1 MHLLR
6 LPIVMALAGAV
17 LLTALA
23 GPAGAQVSTPS
34 KRVLY
39 ADGHGGRYLMDGTW
53 LFRTD
58 AEDRGVGRG
67 FQRQTS
73 AEGWNRITVPNA
85 SNAEDNSPESQRGT
99 VNWYRKDFRP
109 PSGRNF
115 VFRFEAVNFRAR
127 VYLNGREIGR
137 HEGDDIP
144 FEIPA
149 SKMKRG
155 TNRLV
160 VRVDN
165 RRQAADFP
173 GARDQASGAP
183 GGGWWNYNGILREVY
198 LRRVGAVDIVDFGV
212 RPILPC
218 RRCAATAVVTA
229 TLRSGGGGRKTARL
243 NATVAGRRVPFREV
257 GIPARGTR
265 QVSARVRIPNP
276 RLWEPGSPEL
286 YRARASVQG
295 SSFRTHFGIRSFSV
309 NREGRMLL
317 NGRPVALRGASIHE
331 EAPGVGA
338 ALGPAQ
344 RAQLFNSLRD
354 LGATVTRAHYPLHP
368 SFYEMADRSGILI
381 YDQIPFYQ
389 VGDQFIKLKSVRE
402 KGLRYLED
410 TIRRDQN
417 HPSVFVWSVANELG
431 ARPTDNQNA
440 YVAAAD
446 RLANRLDPSRLT
458 SIDFAG
464 YPGLPRPGIYRRLD
478 ILGVNSYFGWYPGP
492 GGSVADRSN
501 LGPFFDSLHKSYP
514 RQSLF
519 VTEFGAE
526 SNRSGPV
533 DEKGTFEF
541 QNDFMDFHVRA
552 YDEKPYIGGAIAWIL
567 RDFKVRPEWDGGN
580 PQPNPPFNNKGLIEE
595 NGTRKPAFGVTQ
607 RLYRQTEPL
616 R

>member
-1 MHLLR
+1 M
-6 LPIVMALAGAV
+6 
-17 LLTALA
+17 
-23 GPAGAQVSTPS
+23 
-34 KRVLY
+34 
-39 ADGHGGRYLMDGTW
+39 
-53 LFRTD
+53 
-58 AEDRGVGRG
+58 
-67 FQRQTS
+67 
-73 AEGWNRITVPNA
+73 
-85 SNAEDNSPESQRGT
+85 
-99 VNWYRKDFRP
+99 
-109 PSGRNF
+109 
-115 VFRFEAVNFRAR
+115 NFRAR

-198 LRRVGAVDIVDFGV
+198 LRRVGTVDIVDFGV
-212 RPILPC
+212 RPVLPC

-229 TLRSGGGGRKTARL
+229 TLRRAGGGRGAVRL

-257 GIPARGTR
+257 GLPGRGTR

-286 YRARASVQG
+286 YRARASARRLDVPHPL
-295 SSFRTHFGIRSFSV
+295 RD
-309 NREGRMLL
+309 
-317 NGRPVALRGASIHE
+317 PVLQRQPRGAHAAERS
-331 EAPGVGA
+331 PGGA
-338 ALGPAQ
+338 AGRKHPRGGARRGRRRSGPAQ
-344 RAQLFNSLRD
+344 RAQIFNSLRD

-381 YDQIPFYQ
+381 YNQIPFYQ

-478 ILGVNSYFGWYPGP
+478 ILGGELLLRVVPGSRAARWP
-492 GGSVADRSN
+492 TAATSGRSSTRCTSPTPASRCSSRSSEPSRTAAARWTRRAPSSSRTTSWTSTCAPTTTSPTSAGRSRGSSVTSRS
-501 LGPFFDSLHKSYP
+501 
-514 RQSLF
+514 
-519 VTEFGAE
+519 A
-526 SNRSGPV
+526 RSG
-533 DEKGTFEF
+533 TAATRSRTRRSTT
-541 QNDFMDFHVRA
+541 RA
-552 YDEKPYIGGAIAWIL
+552 
-567 RDFKVRPEWDGGN
+567 
-580 PQPNPPFNNKGLIEE
+580 
-595 NGTRKPAFGVTQ
+595 
-607 RLYRQTEPL
+607 
-616 R
+616 